1 MTAAAKRGTQ
11 RMIRESTRNPNN
23 PFYQTRNPLP
33 VGFGLGGVS
42 ELTDARSEG
51 TRSGWIQEPEPV
63 RTPRIARHPEGARE
77 RPVVQCGVTPRSGN
91 IVRELVA
98 MEVDE
103 VIARRAAQNT
113 AGRRTVAAAMKWI
126 LDNEPGAVGDLEKRW
141 RARSALPT
149 QGSGCERIEGI
160 HQNHCQTRQT
170 HSSQL
175 RTVAAERFLK
185 GEKVGRGR
193 GRGLGRDGTVA
204 GGAPGG
210 RERELNGTLTRRR
223 LGFLGARGGGRT
235 RGGVR
240 DGVGRGPGS
249 DVGSIHVNLPADSPG
264 FDGASDAGSIHAWMS
279 SSRGGTPSS
288 NVSSRPR
295 ITVCLP

>member
-1 MTAAAKRGTQ
+1 MPWIKTGVSSKDSLAAREDDEQHTGILEHTRRRETVPVTFFTDLRGTQ

-126 LDNEPGAVGDLEKRW
+126 LDSEPGA
-141 RARSALPT
+141 
-149 QGSGCERIEGI
+149 SGAEGI
-160 HQNHCQTRQT
+160 TI
-170 HSSQL
+170 SLLS
-175 RTVAAERFLK
+175 F
-185 GEKVGRGR
+185 
-193 GRGLGRDGTVA
+193 
-204 GGAPGG
+204 
-210 RERELNGTLTRRR
+210 
-223 LGFLGARGGGRT
+223 F
-235 RGGVR
+235 
-240 DGVGRGPGS
+240 
-249 DVGSIHVNLPADSPG
+249 
-264 FDGASDAGSIHAWMS
+264 
-279 SSRGGTPSS
+279 
-288 NVSSRPR
+288 
-295 ITVCLP
+295 